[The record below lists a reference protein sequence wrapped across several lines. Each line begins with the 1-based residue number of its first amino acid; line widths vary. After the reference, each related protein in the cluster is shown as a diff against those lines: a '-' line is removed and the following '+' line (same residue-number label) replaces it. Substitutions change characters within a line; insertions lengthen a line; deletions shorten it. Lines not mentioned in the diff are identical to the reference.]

1 LVFVTEWGCKTV
13 FKHLKSRRFFWH
25 DKNTQGTVD
34 FPVRFERDFTA
45 LERFERVP
53 LQTLMFVFNS
63 MDGSPFKGQN
73 MRPDWNVLQ
82 IWAPEG
88 DDTLL
93 SQVSYLQ
100 SFPQNKCLIYVHPR
114 HETLIHTN
122 FQKVLKIQVR
132 DTLKLLQALQNSLRD
147 STTTLRPHYQQAY
160 DISNVPDS
168 DLISVLPFDIRFLSL
183 TDEVL
188 EDLEKIRWHL

>member
-1 LVFVTEWGCKTV
+1 MANV
-13 FKHLKSRRFFWH
+13 
-25 DKNTQGTVD
+25 
-34 FPVRFERDFTA
+34 
-45 LERFERVP
+45 
-53 LQTLMFVFNS
+53 FVFNS
-63 MDGSPFKGQN
+63 MDGSPFKGQS

-147 STTTLRPHYQQAY
+147 STMTTLRPLGPMGPEELSADHRRY
-160 DISNVPDS
+160 S
-168 DLISVLPFDIRFLSL
+168 DLSTPERRNKIIEKTEETWWKTLFVKETTNIISGFR
-183 TDEVL
+183 
-188 EDLEKIRWHL
+188 